1 MLEVVTKLAVGFS
14 MANISQGI
22 KPPQVIDMEEAVLGA
37 ALIDSNGLFEVIA
50 VLRTPD
56 AFYIEAHKYIYTA
69 ILSLFNGN
77 EPVDLLTV
85 STRLKSLGKLEL
97 AGGDLYL
104 IKLTQKISSSAHQE
118 YHARIIL
125 QMYMKRMIIKFN
137 AGVTAL
143 AYDDST
149 DVFDLI
155 DRWAKEF
162 DTIADVISVGRS
174 TMQWKPALQEL
185 KLTVEMLSKNDDESR
200 LVGVDTG
207 FKRINQY
214 TGGYRKQDLV
224 IVAARPG
231 MGKTAKVLKTAV
243 ANLKK
248 EVPVGFIS
256 GEMSMNQLTARAFA
270 IDTNFHLNQLMK
282 YGFEKT
288 EYFVTMNS
296 HIERVQNWPLYVD
309 DSGNMDITDVIIKA
323 KDWYRKHKIEVLII
337 DYIQLMKD
345 RSRKWNNRSDEL
357 MEISR
362 RLKLLAKELNIPVIV
377 LAQVNRECEKRG
389 SSKRPL
395 IQDIKD
401 CGAIE
406 QDADIIEF
414 IYRPEY
420 YKIDI
425 DADDYDEKLKPLIAK
440 GANTEINFAKYR
452 GGAVNTTMLKWIGDK
467 TKFIDVDDELDNKDA
482 DVHYLNYKPL
492 PLANVNDAFDSY
504 QSNNEIDDTNAIAF

>member
-1 MLEVVTKLAVGFS
+1 METYKAKNVDKTTIIDLPKG
-14 MANISQGI
+14 MI
-22 KPPQVIDMEEAVLGA
+22 PPQAIDLEEAVLGA
-37 ALIDSNGLFEVIA
+37 ALIDSNGLFDVVGI
-50 VLRTPD
+50 LRSAD
-56 AFYIEAHKYIYTA
+56 AFYKEEHRLIYTA
-69 ILSLFNGN
+69 ILSLFHGN

-85 STRLKSLGKLEL
+85 SAKLKTMKKLEM
-97 AGGDLYL
+97 AGGDFYL
-104 IKLTQKISSSAHQE
+104 IQLSQKVSSSAHSE
-118 YHARIIL
+118 YHSRIIL
-125 QMYMKRMIIKFN
+125 QKFMARN
-137 AGVTAL
+137 VISFNSKITAL
-143 AYDDST
+143 AYDEGT
-149 DVFDLI
+149 DVFELI

-162 DTIADVISVGRS
+162 DNIADLISTGRS
-174 TMQWKPALQEL
+174 TLQWKPSLQEL
-185 KLTVEMLSKNDDESR
+185 KQTVEMLSRNDEESR
-200 LVGVDTG
+200 LVGIDTG

-248 EVPVGFIS
+248 DVSVGFIS
-256 GEMSMNQLTARAFA
+256 GEMSMAQLTARAFA

-288 EYFVTMNS
+288 EYFVTMNQ
-296 HIERVQNWPLYVD
+296 HIERVQNWPLHVD

-323 KDWYRKHKIEVLII
+323 KDWYRKHKIELLII

-345 RSRKWNNRSDEL
+345 RSKKWNNRSDEL
-357 MEISR
+357 MDISR

-377 LAQVNRECEKRG
+377 LAQVSRECEKRG
-389 SSKRPL
+389 ASKRPM
-395 IQDIKD
+395 IIDIKD

-425 DADDYDEKLKPLIAK
+425 DVDDYDEKMRPLINK

-452 GGAVNTTMLKWIGDK
+452 GGAVRTTMLKWIGDK
-467 TKFIDVDDELDNKDA
+467 TKFVDVDDEEDTFDYIA
-482 DVHYLNYKPL
+482 IDKPL
-492 PLANVNDAFDSY
+492 PKPTANEAFGV
-504 QSNNEIDDTNAIAF
+504 IDEPEEDPNHFV

>member
-1 MLEVVTKLAVGFS
+1 MEPIKVNKSTIVNLEK
-14 MANISQGI
+14 GI
-22 KPPQVIDMEEAVLGA
+22 IPPQAIELEEAVLGA
-37 ALIDSNGLFEVIA
+37 ALIDSNGLFDVVA

-56 AFYIEAHKYIYTA
+56 AFFREQHKYIYEA
-69 ILSLFNGN
+69 ILDLFHKN

-85 STRLKSLGKLEL
+85 SARLKSMKKLEL
-97 AGGDLYL
+97 AGGDFYL
-104 IKLTQKISSSAHQE
+104 IELTQKISSSAHSE
-118 YHARIIL
+118 YHARIIM
-125 QMYMKRMIIKFN
+125 QKFMARSIIAFN
-137 AGVTAL
+137 SKITAA
-143 AYDDST
+143 AYDDGT

-155 DRWAKEF
+155 ARWGKEF
-162 DTIADVISVGRS
+162 DNVAELISVGRT
-174 TMQWKPALQEL
+174 TMQWKPSLQEL
-185 KLTVEMLSKNDDESR
+185 KQTVEMLSRNDDESR

-248 EVPVGFIS
+248 DVPVGFIS
-256 GEMSMNQLTARAFA
+256 GEMSMAQLTARAFA

-288 EYFVTMNS
+288 EYFVTMQA
-296 HIERVQNWPLYVD
+296 HINRVENWPLHVD

-323 KDWYRKHKIEVLII
+323 KDWYRKHKIELLIV

-345 RSRKWNNRSDEL
+345 RSKKWNNRSDEL
-357 MEISR
+357 MDISR

-377 LAQVNRECEKRG
+377 LAQVSRECEKRG
-389 SSKRPL
+389 SSKRPM
-395 IQDIKD
+395 IIDIKD

-420 YKIDI
+420 YMLDVH
-425 DADDYDEKLKPLIAK
+425 DMDYEPKLQALVDK

-467 TKFIDVDDELDNKDA
+467 TKFVDVDDDEDTAEYTESNMITPGK
-482 DVHYLNYKPL
+482 VEE
-492 PLANVNDAFDSY
+492 AFDDP
-504 QSNNEIDDTNAIAF
+504 NHFI

>member
-1 MLEVVTKLAVGFS
+1 MDSNMENTLQRGLL
-14 MANISQGI
+14 
-22 KPPQVIDMEEAVLGA
+22 PPAAIDIEQAVLGA
-37 ALIDSNGLFEVIA
+37 AIIDSNGLFDIVKIIK
-50 VLRTPD
+50 TPD
-56 AFYIEAHKYIYTA
+56 VFFKEEHRFIYEA
-69 ILSLFNGN
+69 ILLLFNAN
-77 EPVDLLTV
+77 EPVDILTV
-85 STRLKSLGKLEL
+85 SAKLKGMKKLEL
-97 AGGDLYL
+97 AGGDYY
-104 IKLTQKISSSAHQE
+104 IMQLTMKISSSAHSE
-118 YHARIIL
+118 FHARILL
-125 QMYMKRMIIKFN
+125 QKYMARNIITFN
-137 AGVTAL
+137 SKITAA

-149 DVFDLI
+149 DVFELI

-162 DTIADVISVGRS
+162 DNIADLISTGRS
-174 TMQWKPALQEL
+174 TLPWKPSLQEL
-185 KLTVEMLSKNDDESR
+185 KKTVEMLSRNDNESK

-207 FKRINQY
+207 FKRINLY

-256 GEMSMNQLTARAFA
+256 GEMSMAQLTARAFA

-288 EYFVTMNS
+288 EYFVTMTA
-296 HIERVQNWPLYVD
+296 HINRVENWPLHVD
-309 DSGNMDITDVIIKA
+309 DSGNMDITDIIIKA
-323 KDWYRKHKIEVLII
+323 KDWYRKHKIQLLII

-345 RSRKWNNRSDEL
+345 RSKKWNNRSDEL
-357 MEISR
+357 MDISR

-395 IQDIKD
+395 INDIKD

-420 YKIDI
+420 YDITIDES
-425 DADDYDEKLKPLIAK
+425 DYDNKLKPLIRK
-440 GANTEINFAKYR
+440 GANTEIHFAKYR

-467 TKFIDVDDELDNKDA
+467 TKFADVDDITDDSDDEQFEA
-482 DVHYLNYKPL
+482 LNVTASPSQ
-492 PLANVNDAFDSY
+492 AFDIPS
-504 QSNNEIDDTNAIAF
+504 TNDEVVF

>member
-1 MLEVVTKLAVGFS
+1 MKSEKVGRTVIVER
-14 MANISQGI
+14 NIGMM
-22 KPPQVIDMEEAVLGA
+22 PPQAIDLEEAVLGA
-37 ALIDSNGLFEVIA
+37 ALIDSNGLFDVIG
-50 VLRTPD
+50 VLRSSD
-56 AFYIEAHKYIYTA
+56 AFYKEQHKYIYDA
-69 ILSLFNGN
+69 ILDLFHKN
-77 EPVDLLTV
+77 EPVDMLTV
-85 STRLKSLGKLEL
+85 SARLRAMGKLEL
-97 AGGDLYL
+97 AGGDFYL
-104 IKLTQKISSSAHQE
+104 IQLSQKVSSSAHSE
-118 YHARIIL
+118 YHSRIIL
-125 QMYMKRMIIKFN
+125 QKHLARCVISFN
-137 AGVTAL
+137 SKITAL
-143 AYDDST
+143 AYDEGT

-162 DTIADVISVGRS
+162 DNIADLISTGR
-174 TMQWKPALQEL
+174 TTLPWKPSLQEL
-185 KLTVEMLSKNDDESR
+185 KLTVEMLSKGDDESR
-200 LVGVDTG
+200 MVGVDTG

-248 EVPVGFIS
+248 DVPVGFIS
-256 GEMSMNQLTARAFA
+256 GEMSMAQLTARAFA

-282 YGFEKT
+282 YGFEKS
-288 EYFVTMNS
+288 EYFVTMQE
-296 HIERVQNWPLYVD
+296 HITRVENWPLYVD

-323 KDWYRKHKIEVLII
+323 KDWYRKHKIEVLIV

-345 RSRKWNNRSDEL
+345 RSKKWNNRSDEL
-357 MEISR
+357 MDISR

-377 LAQVNRECEKRG
+377 LAQVSRECEKRG
-389 SSKRPL
+389 SSKRPM
-395 IQDIKD
+395 IIDIKD

-420 YKIDI
+420 YGINVSDT
-425 DADDYDEKLKPLIAK
+425 DYEPKLQVLVDK

-467 TKFIDVDDELDNKDA
+467 TKFVDVDDAEDMNEEVYHKAIPVATPSQAFDG
-482 DVHYLNYKPL
+482 P
-492 PLANVNDAFDSY
+492 VNDNPD
-504 QSNNEIDDTNAIAF
+504 NDGIAF

>member
-1 MLEVVTKLAVGFS
+1 MENFKDTKTTVLKAEKG
-14 MANISQGI
+14 MM
-22 KPPQVIDMEEAVLGA
+22 PPQVINFEEAVLGA
-37 ALIDSNGLFEVIA
+37 ALIDNSGLFDVIS
-50 VLRTPD
+50 VLRTAD
-56 AFYIEAHKYIYTA
+56 AFYKESHKHIYSA
-69 ILSLFNGN
+69 ILDLFQSN

-85 STRLKSLGKLEL
+85 SARLSSMGKLEL
-97 AGGDLYL
+97 AGGDMYL
-104 IKLTQKISSSAHQE
+104 IQLTQKISSSAHSE

-125 QMYMKRMIIKFN
+125 QKYIARNIIVFN
-137 AGVTAL
+137 SKITML
-143 AYDDST
+143 AYDEST

-155 DRWAKEF
+155 AKWSKEF
-162 DTIADVISVGRS
+162 DVIADLISVGRT
-174 TMQWKPALQEL
+174 TMPWKPSLQEL
-185 KLTVEMLSKNDDESR
+185 KTTVEMLSRNDAESK

-248 EVPVGFIS
+248 DVPVGFIS
-256 GEMSMNQLTARAFA
+256 GEMSMAQLTARAFA

-282 YGFEKT
+282 NGFEKA
-288 EYFVTMNS
+288 EYFTTMNA
-296 HIERVQNWPLYVD
+296 HITRVENWPLHVD

-323 KDWYRKHKIEVLII
+323 KDWHRKHKIQLLIV

-345 RSRKWNNRSDEL
+345 RTKKWNNRSDEL
-357 MEISR
+357 MDISR

-377 LAQVNRECEKRG
+377 LAQVSRECEKRG
-389 SSKRPL
+389 SSKRPM
-395 IQDIKD
+395 IIDIKD

-420 YKIDI
+420 YNIDI
-425 DADDYDEKLKPLIAK
+425 SDCDYEPKLQSLVEK

-467 TKFIDVDDELDNKDA
+467 TKFVDVEDEEDTYDHIDDEQR
-482 DVHYLNYKPL
+482 PL
-492 PLANVNDAFDSY
+492 PLPTADEAFGPVDNDKDLPF
-504 QSNNEIDDTNAIAF
+504 